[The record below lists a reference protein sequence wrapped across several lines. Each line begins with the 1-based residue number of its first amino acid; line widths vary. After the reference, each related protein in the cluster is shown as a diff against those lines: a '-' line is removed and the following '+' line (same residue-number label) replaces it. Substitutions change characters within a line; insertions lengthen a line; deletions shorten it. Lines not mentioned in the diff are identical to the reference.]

1 MLAIRLFPA
10 YFAASKNDFFGKKKS
25 FLCRKGEETHH
36 WPVMANR
43 RSFMS
48 DMKAHHAEDNALRCD
63 EIAER
68 QVRALNEYR
77 PPRDPKVRLADVKG
91 IFEMMGEH

>member
-1 MLAIRLFPA
+1 MAIRLFPA
-10 YFAASKNDFFGKKKS
+10 YFAASKNGFFGKKKS
-25 FLCRKGEETHH
+25 FLCKKGEETHH

-77 PPRDPKVRLADVKG
+77 PPRDPKVRLAHVKG